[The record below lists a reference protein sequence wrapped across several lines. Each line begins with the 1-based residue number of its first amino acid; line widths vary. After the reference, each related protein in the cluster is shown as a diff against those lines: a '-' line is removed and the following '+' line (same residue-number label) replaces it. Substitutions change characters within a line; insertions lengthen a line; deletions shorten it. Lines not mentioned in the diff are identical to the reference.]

1 MKSQPAAPSTPR
13 RPLRVVAADIR
24 TTWGRNTSNHAM
36 PYLLAMM
43 SLDNINDMY
52 YADSGRSVVMYFL
65 ANAGGWRGEDARR
78 LKRELKELLK

>member
-1 MKSQPAAPSTPR
+1 MS
-13 RPLRVVAADIR
+13 RPLRQIAAEIR
-24 TTWGRNTSNHAM
+24 SSWGRNTSNHAM

-43 SLDNINDMY
+43 SLESVNDPY